1 MTGRGGKFDF
11 LSFTMNLGSGLA
23 LLGLASVLCDVIV
36 LNIMRNR
43 KLYRNAKF
51 DTVEQDREAA
61 LAAAAA
67 EAETESHVMHDDL
80 KQPDVNACLVMR
92 ESEHNGNTDNGLAT
106 EVKDAI

>member
-1 MTGRGGKFDF
+1 
-11 LSFTMNLGSGLA
+11 MNLGSGLA

-43 KLYRNAKF
+43 KLYRSAKF

-67 EAETESHVMHDDL
+67 AAAAGELAPDEETKH
-80 KQPDVNACLVMR
+80 PDVNACLVKS
-92 ESEHNGNTDNGLAT
+92 ESEHNGNKDNGIP
-106 EVKDAI
+106 EGKDVS